1 MANLPIKYVK
11 DKDGK
16 FIPITSPKAVIDANG
31 KNIEDI
37 FARKEDVISSTTY
50 LYSGTPEANNTIT
63 LGDNLSNYKAV
74 LIEVISQYYEHMFSY
89 IPYDV
94 FTSLTDENYAPFI
107 VGEPAD
113 YYTGF
118 YVSDTSIKI
127 KSKASVTLA
136 IRIWGVN

>member
-37 FARKEDVISSTTY
+37 FARKEDVISSATY
-50 LYSGTPEANNTIT
+50 LYSGTPEANNIIT

-74 LIEVISQYYEHMFSY
+74 LIEVISQYYNHMFSY
-89 IPYDV
+89 IPYNV
-94 FTSLTDENYAPFI
+94 FTSLTEANYAPFL
-107 VGEPAD
+107 VGTETD
-113 YYTGF
+113 YYCGY